1 MLCPSWLWT
10 CHVWLVLEDS
20 RRREETLRS
29 LNHRQMLAFRAVM
42 ISGSMT
48 AAGRIL
54 NITQP
59 AVTRLVRDL
68 EADLGLT
75 LFIRKWSSVRPTA
88 EAIALFREVEKYFE
102 AMERVREN
110 AREMREKSEG
120 RLRIAAMSTLSSGAL
135 PETIRRYRQKEPDMD
150 FFIHSDNSVHIL
162 DALQR
167 SEFSIGLGRVP
178 PERTDI
184 DHVEMPVSTAICLLP
199 KAHPLARQDV
209 ISVHD
214 LDGQPFISLGV
225 SSLLRMQIEAEM
237 TAAGVQP
244 GRTAQTL
251 YSNTVPSYVSAGL
264 GISIADI
271 FSVIGVDLDR
281 IAIRPFTPAIEFR
294 FSAIF
299 PAIGRSRGGEFF
311 SKVFQD
317 VVRDQVENINRL
329 FTK

>member
-1 MLCPSWLWT
+1 M
-10 CHVWLVLEDS
+10 
-20 RRREETLRS
+20 RS

-68 EADLGLT
+68 EADLGLA
-75 LFIRKWSSVRPTA
+75 LFIRKWSSVRPTP
-88 EAIALFREVEKYFE
+88 EAVALFREVEKYFE
-102 AMERVREN
+102 AMERVRES

-135 PETIRRYRQKEPDMD
+135 PEAIRRYRQKGPDMD

-178 PERTDI
+178 PERTDV
-184 DHVEMPVSTAICLLP
+184 DHIEMPVSTAICLLP
-199 KAHPLARQDV
+199 KAHPLAQREV
-209 ISVHD
+209 ISVAD

-237 TAAGVQP
+237 EAAGVQP

-271 FSVIGVDLDR
+271 FSVIGVDLQK
-281 IAIRPFTPAIEFR
+281 IAVRPFTPAIEFR

-299 PAIGRSRGGEFF
+299 PAIGRSRGGELF

-317 VVRDQVENINRL
+317 VVRDQVENVNRL
-329 FTK
+329 FTR

>member
-1 MLCPSWLWT
+1 M
-10 CHVWLVLEDS
+10 
-20 RRREETLRS
+20 RS

-75 LFIRKWSSVRPTA
+75 LFIRKWSSVRPTP
-88 EAIALFREVEKYFE
+88 EAVALFREVEKYFE
-102 AMERVREN
+102 AMERVRES

-135 PETIRRYRQKEPDMD
+135 PEAIRRYRQKGPDMD

-178 PERTDI
+178 PERTDV
-184 DHVEMPVSTAICLLP
+184 DHIEMPVSTAICLLP
-199 KAHPLARQDV
+199 KAHPLAQREV
-209 ISVHD
+209 ISVAD

-237 TAAGVQP
+237 EAAGVQP

-271 FSVIGVDLDR
+271 FSVIGVDLQK
-281 IAIRPFTPAIEFR
+281 IAVRPFTPAIEFR

-299 PAIGRSRGGEFF
+299 PATGRSRGGEFF

-317 VVRDQVENINRL
+317 VVRDQVENVNRL
-329 FTK
+329 FAR

>member
-1 MLCPSWLWT
+1 M
-10 CHVWLVLEDS
+10 
-20 RRREETLRS
+20 RS

-75 LFIRKWSSVRPTA
+75 LFIRKWSSVRPTP
-88 EAIALFREVEKYFE
+88 EAVALFREVEKYFE
-102 AMERVREN
+102 AMERVRES

-135 PETIRRYRQKEPDMD
+135 PEAIRRYRQKGPDMD

-178 PERTDI
+178 PERTDV
-184 DHVEMPVSTAICLLP
+184 DHIEMPVSTAICLLP
-199 KAHPLARQDV
+199 KAHPLAQREV
-209 ISVHD
+209 ISVAD

-237 TAAGVQP
+237 EAAGVQP

-271 FSVIGVDLDR
+271 FSVISVDLQK
-281 IAIRPFTPAIEFR
+281 IAVRPFTPAIEFR

-299 PAIGRSRGGEFF
+299 PATGRSRGGELF
-311 SKVFQD
+311 SLVFQD
-317 VVRDQVENINRL
+317 VVRDQVENVNRL
-329 FTK
+329 FAR